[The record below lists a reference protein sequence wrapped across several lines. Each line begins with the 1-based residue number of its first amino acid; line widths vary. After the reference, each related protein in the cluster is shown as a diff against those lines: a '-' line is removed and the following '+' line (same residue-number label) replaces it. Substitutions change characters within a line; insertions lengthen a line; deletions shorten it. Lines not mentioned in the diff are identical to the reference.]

1 MVAPRCCPEAFSA
14 SATMM
19 EASEDIVLLDPSFR
33 AGAGAGSMRRET
45 TKNEKTVE
53 PISLRLLRWRQD
65 WGGDWDWEQFL
76 GGVKGDGGGD
86 DEVDFDNFGNP
97 HLLNHWNFLTLTAAV
112 TRIIISGATITTP
125 NAQPHQPGLLRRCI
139 AITAPPII
147 QPQQLPRP
155 TTFIFKV
162 LNRYHHFLKGVR

>member
-53 PISLRLLRWRQD
+53 PISLRLLRWHQD
-65 WGGDWDWEQFL
+65 WGDDWRHLIPNSINEESEIFHSRCFL
-76 GGVKGDGGGD
+76 
-86 DEVDFDNFGNP
+86 
-97 HLLNHWNFLTLTAAV
+97 L
-112 TRIIISGATITTP
+112 
-125 NAQPHQPGLLRRCI
+125 
-139 AITAPPII
+139 
-147 QPQQLPRP
+147 
-155 TTFIFKV
+155 
-162 LNRYHHFLKGVR
+162 